1 MMSTRYWLTLLM
13 TAVLLVETTWAGE
26 SFWAD
31 AKVSESS
38 YITVKPMPTRTF
50 KKHDIITVI
59 ITEKAKASGEGTLDR
74 ARDMS
79 KSLKVNKWFRLV
91 MQGDG
96 LTLRQA
102 LMDGDTA
109 ITPEWD
115 IEYSDQDAREGT
127 IEREDKFETSVAA
140 VVRDVKPNGNLLIEA
155 QSVTW
160 LNGEKRVISL
170 TGMIRPEDVRANNT
184 VPSSCVAF
192 AQIHYDTGGPAS
204 DGARRGW
211 LTRIF
216 DFINPF

>member
-1 MMSTRYWLTLLM
+1 MRGRYLLTTLVATL
-13 TAVLLVETTWAGE
+13 LLVEAASAAE

-38 YITVKPMPTRTF
+38 YLLVKPMPTRTF

-59 ITEKAKASGEGTLDR
+59 ITESAKASGEGTLDR
-74 ARDMS
+74 TRQME
-79 KSLKVNKWFRLV
+79 KNFKINKWFRLQK
-91 MQGDG
+91 QGDG
-96 LTLRQA
+96 LTFRRA
-102 LMDGDTA
+102 LMDGSTA

-115 IEYSDQDAREGT
+115 LEYGDSDSREGT
-127 IEREDKFETSVAA
+127 IEREDKFETRVAA

-155 QSVTW
+155 QTVTW

-170 TGMIRPEDVRANNT
+170 TGTIRPEDVRPNNT
-184 VPSSCVAF
+184 VPSYCVAF
-192 AQIHYDTGGPAS
+192 ARIHYDTKGPAS

-211 LTRIF
+211 LTKLF